1 LIDFISLDRR
11 RPARATAVVIGL
23 ALCATVAHAATRVL
37 LHASLL
43 RSTPAANSHL
53 AKAPDAIRLVFS
65 EQIVPELS
73 QIALIRPD
81 GSSSQ
86 LQVAN
91 DPHDVHT
98 LVGRI
103 AALPELTS
111 GRYTV
116 SWRVIS
122 ADGHPVG
129 GSFIFSVGNPAADT
143 ARPTVVGPSSRGAAK
158 PSGDSLAVG
167 GVGSPAS
174 VSAPEQ
180 KSVPILASLLRG
192 LGLGALMAGV
202 GLLFF
207 GVTSGEHRHFSP
219 RAFIVR
225 AIAVG
230 AVLLV
235 AHFFA
240 WLRYLSPTGGLNGD
254 FMGAMFDSSVG
265 RVEVIRTLLAVLTLW
280 AIALARRDKIALAL
294 GAACLVVSGAIG
306 HPAAI
311 DPYWTI
317 PAKSLHLLAAAV
329 WLGGLFWLVW
339 LSRCDDAACQAEARR
354 VSSLALVSVIVIFLS
369 GLLETV
375 FFLNT
380 PADLVRSDYGRLVL
394 AKMVGLGILI
404 AYGSYNRF
412 RLLPQLDAPSAKKL
426 SRSVKQ
432 EIVVVTLVILIG
444 GFLAYVPTPP
454 LGRSAAATTVSSQ

>member
-1 LIDFISLDRR
+1 LIDFISPDRR
-11 RPARATAVVIGL
+11 RSARAAAIVVGL
-23 ALCATVAHAATRVL
+23 ALCATVSHAATRAL

-53 AKAPDAIRLVFS
+53 AKPPDAIRLVFS

-81 GSSSQ
+81 GSSTQ

-98 LVGRI
+98 LVGRV

-143 ARPTVVGPSSRGAAK
+143 ARPTVVAPSSQGAAK
-158 PSGDSLAVG
+158 RSGDSLTVG
-167 GVGSPAS
+167 GVGSPAP
-174 VSAPEQ
+174 VAAAEQ
-180 KSVPILASLLRG
+180 KVPVLASLLRG
-192 LGLGALMAGV
+192 LGLGALMTGV

-219 RAFIVR
+219 RAFIAR
-225 AIAVG
+225 AIAIG
-230 AVLLV
+230 AVLVV

-254 FMGAMFDSSVG
+254 FIGSMFDSSVG
-265 RVEVIRTLLAVLTLW
+265 RVELIRTLLAVLTLW
-280 AIALARRDKIALAL
+280 SIALARHDRIALVL

-311 DPYWTI
+311 DPYLTI

-339 LSRCDDAACQAEARR
+339 LSQCDEAACRAEARR

-375 FFLNT
+375 LFLNT
-380 PADLVRSDYGRLVL
+380 PSDLIRSDYGRLVL
-394 AKMVGLGILI
+394 AKMIGLGILI
-404 AYGSYNRF
+404 AYGAYNRF
-412 RLLPQLDAPSAKKL
+412 GLLPQLDVAGGAEKL

-454 LGRSAAATTVSSQ
+454 VARSATTTTGVSP